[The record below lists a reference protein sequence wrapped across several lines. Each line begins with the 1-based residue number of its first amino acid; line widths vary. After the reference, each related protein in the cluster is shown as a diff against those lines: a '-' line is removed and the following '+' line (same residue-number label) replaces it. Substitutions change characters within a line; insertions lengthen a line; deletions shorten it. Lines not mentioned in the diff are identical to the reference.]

1 MAAWRGVRPVGP
13 EIGAGGRRTSSGVG
27 LRCCYSSAM
36 SLALSWQ
43 NSSRV
48 KILRSAIAVDG
59 VINEYHRAG

>member
-1 MAAWRGVRPVGP
+1 
-13 EIGAGGRRTSSGVG
+13 
-27 LRCCYSSAM
+27 M